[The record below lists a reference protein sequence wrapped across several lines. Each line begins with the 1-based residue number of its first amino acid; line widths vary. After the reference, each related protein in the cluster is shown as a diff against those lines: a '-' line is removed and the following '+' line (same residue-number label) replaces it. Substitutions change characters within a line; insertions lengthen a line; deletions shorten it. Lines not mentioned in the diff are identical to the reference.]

1 MQVIHFL
8 KECWAV
14 FTPTGKIQKA
24 LEDSQKNNCIL
35 LVTGSFYLVSEVCKF
50 IKR

>member
-24 LEDSQKNNCIL
+24 LEAPN
-35 LVTGSFYLVSEVCKF
+35 
-50 IKR
+50 R